1 MKELLRNQDFG
12 EKVDCD
18 SDSAG
23 ERSGSISRPE
33 AKILSIPLIST
44 GKSSSLDSSVGIAL
58 VSCARGPGFKSRP
71 GQLYIFFLFFIKKD
85 IFDCFN

>member
-33 AKILSIPLIST
+33 AKILSYPLIST
-44 GKSSSLDSSVGIAL
+44 VKPLSLDSSVGRA
-58 VSCARGPGFKSRP
+58 VDSSARRPVFKSR
-71 GQLYIFFLFFIKKD
+71 QEH
-85 IFDCFN
+85 